1 MARECPV
8 CLFKAT
14 TSASRAAVILMIA
27 ARVRCVKH
35 SPVNVKT
42 ILVGC
47 LIAVVV
53 WAAAVVVMVGDLPAI
68 NPVLLMK

>member
-1 MARECPV
+1 MVRECHA
-8 CLFKAT
+8 CLFMAT
-14 TSASRAAVILMIA
+14 TSASHAAVILMIA
-27 ARVRCVKH
+27 ARVRCAKH

-53 WAAAVVVMVGDLPAI
+53 WAAAAVALVGDSPAI
-68 NPVLLMK
+68 NPFLLMK